1 MVGARFKILDDPDRR
16 LAQLKRT
23 TRNKILRKAAQA
35 GAPRGETGA
44 LAASQGVRIATNRR
58 TGAVYAVVGPRRRY
72 TRKKRGKILSQGA
85 PTKIAHLIEGG
96 VRPHSTRKGD
106 TLGRTQTKGGKLRIT
121 AHRQT
126 AGGQHP
132 GHKAN
137 PFLRRAWQSSE
148 SRAVAKM
155 REVIEAE
162 LQRIDSQ

>member
-16 LAQLKRT
+16 LVQLKRT
-23 TRNKILRKAAQA
+23 TRNKILRKAARA
-35 GAPRGETGA
+35 GARIVQKAAKAEAPRGATGA

-106 TLGRTQTKGGKLRIT
+106 TLGRTQAKGGKRRIT

-126 AGGQHP
+126 
-132 GHKAN
+132 
-137 PFLRRAWQSSE
+137 
-148 SRAVAKM
+148 
-155 REVIEAE
+155 
-162 LQRIDSQ
+162 